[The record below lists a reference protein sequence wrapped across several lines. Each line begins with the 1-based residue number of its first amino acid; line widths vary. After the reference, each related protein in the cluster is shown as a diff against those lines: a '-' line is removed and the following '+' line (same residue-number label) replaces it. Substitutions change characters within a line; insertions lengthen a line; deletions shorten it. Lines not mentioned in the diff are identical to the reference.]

1 MLQQFVDLREKREI
15 MVGLETE
22 IAGALVEGSVTF
34 LLQKIDAIATREWN
48 LKQINRMK
56 VQDIGRELGSIEAL
70 LQADSKEDPDHQYAV
85 WIQQVRDQANAI
97 EDVLDRVRLAE
108 GSVWW
113 GLKMRYSTEE
123 LIQEINTS
131 LQNIQRTRERYHSMR
146 STSTHTGYSTYFP
159 VRAAPLFTG
168 DVDTVGIE
176 EPRNQLVSWAL
187 EPRQRLEVMFVVG
200 MAGLGKTTLVSSVY
214 ERVKQHFDCHVWIT
228 ASKSKNKLDVLCTL
242 LVEGFGCSI
251 TQRADKVAQARN
263 LRKFLHNKRYV
274 IVVDDLWDKNVWESI
289 KLVLPDD
296 GNNSRII
303 ITTRRGDIANS
314 CRDDDSIHI
323 HKLQPLSWENA
334 KQLFHTKAFS
344 KNGRCPSGLE
354 EISKSILHKCDGLP
368 LGIIEIGKL
377 LSRKAQTAYEWDK
390 LHNSLESELRSSGGL
405 SNMMS
410 ALSASYEDLP
420 YHLKYCFLYL
430 SMFPENKPV
439 KRRRLIRLWIAEG
452 FVREERGKTLEEVGE
467 EYLNELID
475 RNMLKANE
483 MDFDGRP
490 KSMGV
495 HSLMHKMILLVSHED
510 NFCSVCT
517 GAEGNLTEKTRRLS
531 IQKEGF
537 DVPQD
542 EPLPCVRTFF
552 SFSTGMVNI
561 GSNFELLM
569 VLDME
574 GTPLVNFPSAITDL
588 VLLRYLS
595 LRNTNIRS
603 IPWSLSKLRHLETL
617 DLKQT
622 LVTKVPK
629 TVLKLKKLRHLLVY
643 RYNMESV
650 LPFDIVQGFKAPKRI
665 SALKNL
671 QKLSFVKAS
680 GQHRMSREHKMIQG
694 LDNLTQLRK
703 LGFVELAK
711 EHGASLCNSIGKMRN
726 LHSLNVTSL
735 DKEEPLELDA
745 MDPPRLLQRLYLKG
759 PLQRFPRWVS
769 SLHDLVRIRLKWSSL
784 TEDNPIAALEDL
796 PNLMELQLLDAYT
809 GDQFDFNKGKFQ
821 KLKILDLERLERLKF
836 IIMEDGTLPCLQK
849 LIIRHCKELK
859 QVPIGIDNLNHL
871 NELFFCDMPEKFV
884 AQLRKKVGE
893 LRHLLHR
900 ISYIRSYQ
908 GQSMEDLS

>member
-1 MLQQFVDLREKREI
+1 

-200 MAGLGKTTLVSSVY
+200 MAGLGKTTLVNSVY

-274 IVVDDLWDKNVWESI
+274 IVVDDLWEKNVWESI

-344 KNGRCPSGLE
+344 KNGGCPSGLE

-452 FVREERGKTLEEVGE
+452 FVREERGKTLEEVG
-467 EYLNELID
+467 
-475 RNMLKANE
+475 
-483 MDFDGRP
+483 
-490 KSMGV
+490 KS
-495 HSLMHKMILLVSHED
+495 
-510 NFCSVCT
+510 T
-517 GAEGNLTEKTRRLS
+517 
-531 IQKEGF
+531 
-537 DVPQD
+537 
-542 EPLPCVRTFF
+542 
-552 SFSTGMVNI
+552 
-561 GSNFELLM
+561 
-569 VLDME
+569 
-574 GTPLVNFPSAITDL
+574 
-588 VLLRYLS
+588 
-595 LRNTNIRS
+595 
-603 IPWSLSKLRHLETL
+603 
-617 DLKQT
+617 
-622 LVTKVPK
+622 
-629 TVLKLKKLRHLLVY
+629 
-643 RYNMESV
+643 
-650 LPFDIVQGFKAPKRI
+650 
-665 SALKNL
+665 
-671 QKLSFVKAS
+671 
-680 GQHRMSREHKMIQG
+680 
-694 LDNLTQLRK
+694 
-703 LGFVELAK
+703 
-711 EHGASLCNSIGKMRN
+711 
-726 LHSLNVTSL
+726 
-735 DKEEPLELDA
+735 
-745 MDPPRLLQRLYLKG
+745 
-759 PLQRFPRWVS
+759 
-769 SLHDLVRIRLKWSSL
+769 
-784 TEDNPIAALEDL
+784 
-796 PNLMELQLLDAYT
+796 
-809 GDQFDFNKGKFQ
+809 
-821 KLKILDLERLERLKF
+821 
-836 IIMEDGTLPCLQK
+836 
-849 LIIRHCKELK
+849 
-859 QVPIGIDNLNHL
+859 
-871 NELFFCDMPEKFV
+871 
-884 AQLRKKVGE
+884 
-893 LRHLLHR
+893 
-900 ISYIRSYQ
+900 
-908 GQSMEDLS
+908 

>member
-1 MLQQFVDLREKREI
+1 

-22 IAGALVEGSVTF
+22 IAGALVEGCVTF

-70 LQADSKEDPDHQYAV
+70 LQADSKKDPDHQYAV
-85 WIQQVRDQANAI
+85 WIRQVRDQANAI

-187 EPRQRLEVMFVVG
+187 EPKQRLEVMFVVG
-200 MAGLGKTTLVSSVY
+200 MAGLGKTTLVNSVY
-214 ERVKQHFDCHVWIT
+214 GRVKQHFDCHVWIT
-228 ASKSKNKLDVLCTL
+228 ASKSKNELDVLCTL
-242 LVEGFGCSI
+242 L
-251 TQRADKVAQARN
+251 RADKVAQARN
-263 LRKFLHNKRYV
+263 LRKFLLNKRYV
-274 IVVDDLWDKNVWESI
+274 IVVDDLWEKNVWESI

-344 KNGRCPSGLE
+344 KNGGCPSGLE

-405 SNMMS
+405 SNMMRV
-410 ALSASYEDLP
+410 LSASYEDLP

-439 KRRRLIRLWIAEG
+439 KQRRLIRLWIAEDLG
-452 FVREERGKTLEEVGE
+452 WE

-475 RNMLKANE
+475 RNLLKANE

-490 KSMGV
+490 KR
-495 HSLMHKMILLVSHED
+495 
-510 NFCSVCT
+510 
-517 GAEGNLTEKTRRLS
+517 AEGNLTEKTRRLS

-665 SALKNL
+665 GALKNL

-680 GQHRMSREHKMIQG
+680 GQHRMSREHRMIQG

-703 LGFVELAK
+703 LGIVELAK

-871 NELFFCDMPEKFV
+871 NELFLCDMPEKFV

-900 ISYIRSYQ
+900 ISYIRSYH